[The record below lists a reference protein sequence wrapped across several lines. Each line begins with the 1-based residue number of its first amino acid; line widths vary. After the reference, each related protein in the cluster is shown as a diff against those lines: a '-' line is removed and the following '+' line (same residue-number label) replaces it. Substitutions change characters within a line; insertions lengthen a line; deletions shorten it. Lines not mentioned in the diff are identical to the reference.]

1 MRMLKQTLA
10 KMVALFVLVPAL
22 GAQAAPTPHRLQTPF
37 TGKDKCLDIINDG
50 ANNRPVLATCANVS
64 GQIWTFEP
72 LGIPGHFHLHAQF
85 AGAGKCLDIINE
97 AKRDTP
103 IMAPCGNFSG
113 QHWTLTQESGYIR
126 MRNLFSGDGK
136 CLDILNDGSD
146 TLPRMR
152 RCENVSGQMWHAP
165 PYAPL

>member
-1 MRMLKQTLA
+1 MLKQTLA

-37 TGKDKCLDIINDG
+37 TGKD
-50 ANNRPVLATCANVS
+50 
-64 GQIWTFEP
+64 
-72 LGIPGHFHLHAQF
+72 
-85 AGAGKCLDIINE
+85 KCLDIINE

-165 PYAPL
+165 PYALL